1 MLEPYARAP
10 WSPEDLGALLR
21 AFWAGQAPDWRAPA
35 NGEPC
40 LRREATAPRA
50 DQPTVYVQTAVR
62 SAEQSER
69 YGSADSSRCDASG
82 L

>member
-35 NGEPC
+35 NEEPC
-40 LRREATAPRA
+40 LRRKATAPRPGE
-50 DQPTVYVQTAVR
+50 PTVHVQQELENGIR
-62 SAEQSER
+62 LQ
-69 YGSADSSRCDASG
+69 

>member
-62 SAEQSER
+62 SAR
-69 YGSADSSRCDASG
+69 VHGLSRHLTAKIGRLTLC
-82 L
+82 